1 MQYLH
6 ILNHWCNMDFSV
18 NLSWTLYVH
27 VLVIFFLLVVFPIN
41 FVRQKQTTT
50 SYLLR
55 KKINNIGK
63 IEIRNIHILSN
74 FKEYTITISIS
85 FVLFIGFNILGFLNI
100 NKYPDLLYIL
110 NIILFS
116 VSSICYLILIVYIW
130 YSMVTALKYKKNITN
145 SNWKIDLKKIDDVM
159 KTIYQII
166 LAKSNKNAGAK
177 IKLKVEKIKQKYNL
191 NNHLDQILFFFDL
204 YENLCL
210 YFFKIEKRESQIKL
224 NNEVTSLSFYK
235 VNFFKSLNEAIC
247 W

>member
-1 MQYLH
+1 
-6 ILNHWCNMDFSV
+6 MDFSV

-85 FVLFIGFNILGFLNI
+85 FVLFIGFNIFGFLNI
-100 NKYPDLLYIL
+100 NTYSDLLYIL

-159 KTIYQII
+159 KTIYEII

-191 NNHLDQILFFFDL
+191 NNQLDQILFFFDL

-210 YFFKIEKRESQIKL
+210 YFFKIEKRENQIKI
-224 NNEVTSLSFYK
+224 NDHVTNLSFYK
-235 VNFFKSLNEAIC
+235 VDFFKSLNETIN

>member
-85 FVLFIGFNILGFLNI
+85 FVLFIGFNIFGFLNI
-100 NKYPDLLYIL
+100 NTYSDLLYIL

>member
-1 MQYLH
+1 MHYLH
-6 ILNHWCNMDFSV
+6 LLNYCCNMDFSV
-18 NLSWTLYVH
+18 NLSFALY
-27 VLVIFFLLVVFPIN
+27 LYFLFIFYLLVVSPIN
-41 FVRQKQTTT
+41 FVREKQKTA

-55 KKINNIGK
+55 RKINNIGK
-63 IEIRNIHILSN
+63 TEIRNIHILSN

-100 NKYPDLLYIL
+100 NKYPDLLYTL
-110 NIILFS
+110 NIIVFS
-116 VSSICYLILIVYIW
+116 VSLICSLILIVYIC
-130 YSMVTALKYKKNITN
+130 YSMITALKYKKNITN

-159 KTIYQII
+159 ETIYQII

-191 NNHLDQILFFFDL
+191 NNQLDQILFFFDL

>member
-1 MQYLH
+1 
-6 ILNHWCNMDFSV
+6 MDFSV

-63 IEIRNIHILSN
+63 TEIRNIHILSN

-130 YSMVTALKYKKNITN
+130 YSMVAALKYKKNITN

-191 NNHLDQILFFFDL
+191 NNQLDQILFFFDL

>member
-1 MQYLH
+1 
-6 ILNHWCNMDFSV
+6 MDFSV

-85 FVLFIGFNILGFLNI
+85 FVLFIGFNIFGFLNI
-100 NKYPDLLYIL
+100 NTYSDLLYIL

-159 KTIYQII
+159 KTIYEII

-191 NNHLDQILFFFDL
+191 NNQLDQILFFFDL

>member
-1 MQYLH
+1 
-6 ILNHWCNMDFSV
+6 MDFSV
-18 NLSWTLYVH
+18 NLSFALY
-27 VLVIFFLLVVFPIN
+27 LYFLFIFYLLVVSPIN
-41 FVRQKQTTT
+41 FVREKQKTA

-55 KKINNIGK
+55 RKINNIGK
-63 IEIRNIHILSN
+63 TEIRNIHILSN

-100 NKYPDLLYIL
+100 NTYPDLLYTL
-110 NIILFS
+110 NIIVFS
-116 VSSICYLILIVYIW
+116 VSLICSLILIVYIC

-159 KTIYQII
+159 ETIYQII

-191 NNHLDQILFFFDL
+191 NNQLDQILFFFDL

>member
-130 YSMVTALKYKKNITN
+130 YSMVTALKYKKNMTN

>member
-1 MQYLH
+1 
-6 ILNHWCNMDFSV
+6 MDFSV
-18 NLSWTLYVH
+18 NLSWVLYVH

-55 KKINNIGK
+55 KKINNISK
-63 IEIRNIHILSN
+63 TEIRNIHILSN

-100 NKYPDLLYIL
+100 NTYPDFLYTL
-110 NIILFS
+110 NIIVFS
-116 VSSICYLILIVYIW
+116 VSSICSLILIVYIC
-130 YSMVTALKYKKNITN
+130 YLMITALKHKKNITN

-191 NNHLDQILFFFDL
+191 NNQLDQILFFFDL

>member
-116 VSSICYLILIVYIW
+116 VSSICYLILIVYIC
-130 YSMVTALKYKKNITN
+130 YSMITALKYKKNITN
-145 SNWKIDLKKIDDVM
+145 LNWKIDLKKIDDVM
-159 KTIYQII
+159 KTIYEII

>member
-1 MQYLH
+1 M
-6 ILNHWCNMDFSV
+6 
-18 NLSWTLYVH
+18 LY
-27 VLVIFFLLVVFPIN
+27 
-41 FVRQKQTTT
+41 T
-50 SYLLR
+50 
-55 KKINNIGK
+55 
-63 IEIRNIHILSN
+63 
-74 FKEYTITISIS
+74 
-85 FVLFIGFNILGFLNI
+85 
-100 NKYPDLLYIL
+100 L
-110 NIILFS
+110 NIIVFS
-116 VSSICYLILIVYIW
+116 VSLICSLILIVYIC
-130 YSMVTALKYKKNITN
+130 YSMITALKYKKNITN

-235 VNFFKSLNEAIC
+235 VIFFKSLNEAIC

>member
-1 MQYLH
+1 
-6 ILNHWCNMDFSV
+6 MDFSV

-85 FVLFIGFNILGFLNI
+85 FVLFIGFNIFGFLNI
-100 NKYPDLLYIL
+100 NTYSDLLYIL

>member
-1 MQYLH
+1 
-6 ILNHWCNMDFSV
+6 MDFSV

>member
-1 MQYLH
+1 
-6 ILNHWCNMDFSV
+6 MDFSV
-18 NLSWTLYVH
+18 NLSCVLY
-27 VLVIFFLLVVFPIN
+27 LYGLFIFYLLVVSPIN
-41 FVRQKQTTT
+41 FAREKQKTA

-55 KKINNIGK
+55 RKINNISK
-63 IEIRNIHILSN
+63 TEIRNIHVLSN

-100 NKYPDLLYIL
+100 NTYPDFLCTL
-110 NIILFS
+110 NIIVFS
-116 VSSICYLILIVYIW
+116 VSSICSLILIVYIC

-159 KTIYQII
+159 KTIYEIF

-177 IKLKVEKIKQKYNL
+177 IKVKVEKIKQKYNL
-191 NNHLDQILFFFDL
+191 NNQLDQILFFFDL

>member
-1 MQYLH
+1 
-6 ILNHWCNMDFSV
+6 MDFSV
-18 NLSWTLYVH
+18 NLSFALY
-27 VLVIFFLLVVFPIN
+27 LYFLFIFYLLVVSPIN
-41 FVRQKQTTT
+41 FVREKQKTA

-55 KKINNIGK
+55 RKINNIGK
-63 IEIRNIHILSN
+63 TEIRNIHILSN

-100 NKYPDLLYIL
+100 NTYPDLLYTL
-110 NIILFS
+110 NIIVFS
-116 VSSICYLILIVYIW
+116 VSLICSLILIVYIC
-130 YSMVTALKYKKNITN
+130 YSMITALKYKKNITN

-159 KTIYQII
+159 ETIYQII

-191 NNHLDQILFFFDL
+191 NNQLDQILFFFDL

-210 YFFKIEKRESQIKL
+210 YFFKIEKRESQIKF

>member
-1 MQYLH
+1 
-6 ILNHWCNMDFSV
+6 MDFSV

-130 YSMVTALKYKKNITN
+130 YSMVTALKYKKNMTN

>member
-1 MQYLH
+1 MNSLCTCFSH
-6 ILNHWCNMDFSV
+6 I
-18 NLSWTLYVH
+18 
-27 VLVIFFLLVVFPIN
+27 FLLVVFPIN